1 MTRSLQTMPAP
12 NLESALSVMSLDDE
26 DLENSSLYR
35 EVFNAVGSGL
45 CVIELVLEEGV
56 AVDFIYRKVNAGFQK
71 VTGQSDVIGRRA
83 SDVVPAM
90 GADWF
95 AAFGRVLSDG
105 GISQF
110 EREVSEPARWYSVEA
125 VRIGEPDKH
134 RVAVFLFDISA
145 RKRIETELAESEARF
160 SALAD
165 GLPMPVWVV
174 DDIGQLRFVNTA
186 FLTFF
191 GLHADQDLGPDPW
204 QRLVHPDE
212 QVSFG
217 FQLQAALNGR
227 TELHTNTRVRRHD
240 GQWRWLEMNAVPRF
254 SADGRFIGLAG
265 NSPDITERR
274 EIEMAR
280 EDLLTA
286 ERVARNAAEGMA
298 RMKDEFLATLSHELR
313 TPLTT
318 VLGWSELLLQRMEAD
333 HPMRRG
339 MEVIASSAMTQKNL
353 MSDMLDLSSMLLGKV
368 QLEVEVVD
376 LAEQVREAVR
386 AQELVIEGKAQ
397 TLQVLLPELPQPVLG
412 DATRL
417 QQILGNLLSNAI
429 KFTPVEGR
437 IEISLLHESGHLVV
451 QIKDD
456 GDGIAP
462 EFLKHLFSRFSQAD
476 STTTRRHG
484 GLGLG
489 LAIVQQLTE
498 LHGGTVSAASAGP
511 GRGATFRV
519 RLPEF
524 QAQKALRHPRRRVQR
539 GRIGEQVLV
548 PNALQGLRVLAV
560 EDQVDMLGYIRRL
573 LEEQGASVV
582 TAGTAAEAL
591 ELLDLRGH
599 TAFDVLISDIGMPGM
614 DGYGLIHTLRQTL
627 GVGADELPAVAVTA
641 LARADDRR
649 RAFSSGFQGHVAKP
663 YSVAQLISA
672 IRDARLPR

>member
-1 MTRSLQTMPAP
+1 MPAP
-12 NLESALSVMSLDDE
+12 SPDSHLSLLSLDEE
-26 DLENSSLYR
+26 DLESSSLYR
-35 EVFNAVGSGL
+35 EVFNAVASGF
-45 CVIELVLEEGV
+45 CVIELVFEQGT

-71 VTGQSDVIGRRA
+71 VTGLSNVTGRRA
-83 SDVVPAM
+83 SEVVPAM
-90 GADWF
+90 EADWF
-95 AAFGRVLSDG
+95 QAFGRVVSEG

-110 EREVSEPARWYSVEA
+110 ERQVSEPSRWYSVEA
-125 VRIGEPDKH
+125 VRIGKPDKH
-134 RVAVFLFDISA
+134 QVAVFLFDISA

-174 DDIGQLRFVNTA
+174 DDRGQLRFVNAA
-186 FLTFF
+186 FFTFF
-191 GLHADQDLGPDPW
+191 GLPADQDLGPDPW
-204 QRLVHPDE
+204 QRLLHPDE
-212 QVSFG
+212 RASFEYE
-217 FQLQAALNGR
+217 LQAALNGR
-227 TELHTNTRVRRHD
+227 TELHANTRVRRHD

-368 QLEVEVVD
+368 QLEVEVLD
-376 LAEQVREAVR
+376 LSEQLREAVR
-386 AQELVIEGKAQ
+386 AQELVAEGKAQ
-397 TLQVLLPELPQPVLG
+397 TVVLELPELPQPVLG

-437 IEISLLHESGHLVV
+437 IEISLQHEAGHLVV

-462 EFLKHLFSRFSQAD
+462 EFLEHLFSRFSQAD

-498 LHGGTVSAASAGP
+498 LHGGTVSAASEGS
-511 GRGATFRV
+511 GRGATFHL

-524 QAQKALRHPRRRVQR
+524 KAQKAVNHPRRRVQR

-582 TAGTAAEAL
+582 TASTAAEAL

-614 DGYGLIHTLRQTL
+614 DGYGLIHTLRETL
-627 GVGADELPAVAVTA
+627 GVGGDELPAVAVTA

-649 RAFSSGFQGHVAKP
+649 RAFSSGFQGHLAKP

>member
-1 MTRSLQTMPAP
+1 MPAP
-12 NLESALSVMSLDDE
+12 RPDSHLSLLSLDEE
-26 DLENSSLYR
+26 DLESSSLYR
-35 EVFNAVGSGL
+35 EVFNAVASGF
-45 CVIELVLEEGV
+45 CVIELVFEDGA

-71 VTGQSDVIGRRA
+71 VTGLSNVTGRRA
-83 SDVVPAM
+83 SEVVPAM
-90 GADWF
+90 EADWF
-95 AAFGRVLSDG
+95 QAFGRVVSEG

-110 EREVSEPARWYSVEA
+110 ERQVSEPSRWYSVEA
-125 VRIGEPDKH
+125 VRIGAPEKH
-134 RVAVFLFDISA
+134 QVAVFLFDISA

-174 DDIGQLRFVNTA
+174 DDLGQLRFVNTA
-186 FLTFF
+186 FFTFF
-191 GLHADQDLGPDPW
+191 GLPADQDLGPDPW
-204 QRLVHPDE
+204 QRFLHPDE
-212 QVSFG
+212 RASFEYE
-217 FQLQAALNGR
+217 LQAALNGR

-318 VLGWSELLLQRMEAD
+318 VLGWSELLLQRMEDD

-368 QLEVEVVD
+368 QLEVEVLD
-376 LAEQVREAVR
+376 LCEQLREAVR
-386 AQELVIEGKAQ
+386 AQELVAEGKAQ
-397 TLQVLLPELPQPVLG
+397 TVVLDLPELPQPVLG

-437 IEISLLHESGHLVV
+437 IEISLLHEAGHLVV

-456 GDGIAP
+456 GDGIAA
-462 EFLKHLFSRFSQAD
+462 EFLEHLFSRFSQAD

-511 GRGATFRV
+511 GRGSTFRV
-519 RLPEF
+519 CLPEF
-524 QAQKALRHPRRRVQR
+524 QAQKAARHPRRRVQR
-539 GRIGEQVLV
+539 GRIGEQVVV

-560 EDQVDMLGYIRRL
+560 EDQLDMLGYIRRL

-627 GVGADELPAVAVTA
+627 GVSGEELPAVAVTA

-649 RAFSSGFQGHVAKP
+649 RAFSSGFQGHLAKP
-663 YSVAQLISA
+663 YSVAQLIAA